1 MSDKITLPTIDSV
14 YAPEGSFGP
23 TFRSELTAAGVGELP
38 FVVQTMNVVF
48 GASISPADRAKVMAV
63 IQAHDPTKTLNAIA
77 PDCQS
82 LPWWRTAL
90 KLWTRTDSTGAVVSR
105 FSDIDLAIKALE
117 GATNS
122 DGSPNTALQRQ
133 GILAR
138 EQFEYA
144 SSVVRDDLMKLA
156 PAFGFSPSDVDESLW
171 RADQVRQ
178 GDLSGVWPK

>member
-1 MSDKITLPTIDSV
+1 MSEPFTQPTIDSV
-14 YAPEGSFGP
+14 YAPQGSFGP
-23 TFRSELTAAGVGELP
+23 TFRSELTAAGVGGLP

-48 GASISPADRAKVMAV
+48 SSTISAADRAKVMAV
-63 IQAHDPTKTLNAIA
+63 IQAHDPTKTLPAIA

-90 KLWTRTDSTGAVVSR
+90 KLWTRTDSSGAVVSR

-117 GATNS
+117 TATGA
-122 DGSPNTALQRQ
+122 DGSPNIALQRQ

-138 EQFEYA
+138 EQFDYA
-144 SSVVRDDLMKLA
+144 SSVIRDDLMKLA
-156 PAFGFSPSDVDESLW
+156 PAFGFNAADVDESLW

-178 GDLSGVWPK
+178 GDLTGNWPK